1 MFHPF
6 ERKLKVVAFL
16 IAAINAGVVYDKN
29 SDIEFYENLDFFNGE
44 ETFKYQLKDKV
55 NIYGDCTETETDCSN
70 EKDVVKRELT
80 AIICSREFLT
90 DIIKNGAC
98 EIISK
103 SAYNFSLIIFNPFR
117 PVKMLAMGY
126 KL

>member
-6 ERKLKVVAFL
+6 ERKLKVIAFL
-16 IAAINAGVVYDKN
+16 IAAINAGVVHDKN
-29 SDIEFYENLDFFNGE
+29 SDIEFYENLDFFDGE

-55 NIYGDCTETETDCSN
+55 NIDGDCTETETDCSN

-98 EIISK
+98 EIASK
-103 SAYNFSLIIFNPFR
+103 SA
-117 PVKMLAMGY
+117 
-126 KL
+126 

>member
-6 ERKLKVVAFL
+6 ERKLKVIAFL
-16 IAAINAGVVYDKN
+16 IAAINAGVVHDKN
-29 SDIEFYENLDFFNGE
+29 SDIEFYENLDYFDGE

-98 EIISK
+98 EIASK
-103 SAYNFSLIIFNPFR
+103 SA
-117 PVKMLAMGY
+117 
-126 KL
+126 

>member
-6 ERKLKVVAFL
+6 ERKLRVFTFL

-29 SDIEFYENLDFFNGE
+29 SEIEFYENLDFFDGE

-55 NIYGDCTETETDCSN
+55 NIYGDCAETETDCSN
-70 EKDVVKRELT
+70 EKDVIKRELT
-80 AIICSREFLT
+80 AIICSREFLN
-90 DIIKNGAC
+90 DVIRNGAC

-103 SAYNFSLIIFNPFR
+103 SARNFRLLILKDFCPKCR
-117 PVKMLAMGY
+117 L
-126 KL
+126 